1 MTMEQRLL
9 RIAGKLWTDLDLL
22 DAPERKDI
30 VRELVGIIYG
40 ALLAMLG
47 LGWLVLA
54 TDLALVGAEWPTLLL
69 MFILAAVLNQ
79 LDFFWVVE
87 RRAGIY
93 DRWIAP
99 LGGLVTISAALLF
112 GPTAVWLGT
121 LLPLIQYAQMWRRT
135 SLPAQR
141 LLALRNLMLNISS
154 FSIGSLI
161 GLALYQQLGG
171 RFPLFGLA
179 WPAV

>member
-30 VRELVGIIYG
+30 LRELAGIIYG
-40 ALLAMLG
+40 TLLAMLG
-47 LGWLVLA
+47 LGWLALA
-54 TDLALVGAEWPTLLL
+54 TDLALAAAEWPTLLL

-87 RRAGIY
+87 RREGIY
-93 DRWIAP
+93 DRWIAQ

-112 GPTAVWLGT
+112 GPTALWLGAM
-121 LLPLIQYAQMWRRT
+121 LPLVKYAQSWRTR
-135 SLPAQR
+135 SLPTQR
-141 LLALRNLMLNISS
+141 ILSMRN
-154 FSIGSLI
+154 
-161 GLALYQQLGG
+161 
-171 RFPLFGLA
+171 
-179 WPAV
+179 

>member
-30 VRELVGIIYG
+30 ARELVGIIYG
-40 ALLAMLG
+40 TLLAMLG

-54 TDLALVGAEWPTLLL
+54 TDLALLGTEWPTLLL

-93 DRWIAP
+93 DRWIAQ

-112 GPTAVWLGT
+112 GPTALWLGT
-121 LLPLIQYAQMWRRT
+121 ILPLVQYVQKWRT
-135 SLPAQR
+135 ISVPTQHV
-141 LLALRNLMLNISS
+141 LALRNLTLNVS
-154 FSIGSLI
+154 
-161 GLALYQQLGG
+161 
-171 RFPLFGLA
+171 
-179 WPAV
+179 